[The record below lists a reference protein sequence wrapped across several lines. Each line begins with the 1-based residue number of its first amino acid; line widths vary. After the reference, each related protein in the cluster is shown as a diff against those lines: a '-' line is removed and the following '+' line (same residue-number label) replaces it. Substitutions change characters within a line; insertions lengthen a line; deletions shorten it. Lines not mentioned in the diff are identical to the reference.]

1 MKLGIIIPYYNNNLK
16 CDELFKDLMNNLK
29 NQLTDDMILYIHED
43 GQYSGWLQPY
53 TNDNIIIDVSDINHG
68 ISYALNKGLDLLLPI
83 CDYILF
89 LDADDS
95 VDGVYLKKMLDACK
109 NKEYEIY
116 ESLFYIN
123 DNFRPFNPV
132 QMRYG
137 VCGSA
142 FRRDVIGNIRFDEKV
157 QVGEDTRFMR
167 ELYSKNKIRKQ
178 LVPCCYFYNYGI
190 NGNSLTM
197 RFGRKEIGEYRNG

>member
-1 MKLGIIIPYYNNNLK
+1 MKLGILIPYYNNNPK
-16 CDELFKDLMNNLK
+16 CDDLFKDLMHNLK

-43 GQYSGWLQPY
+43 GQYSSWLQAY
-53 TNDNIIIDVSDINHG
+53 GKDNIIIDVSDVNHG

-89 LDADDS
+89 LDADDT
-95 VDGVYLKKMLDACK
+95 VDGVYLKKMLEACK

-132 QMRYG
+132 EMRYG

-142 FRRDVIGNIRFDEKV
+142 FRSDVIGNIRFDEKV
-157 QVGEDTRFMR
+157 QVGEDTRFMK
-167 ELYSKNKIRKQ
+167 EVYNKNKIRKQ

-197 RFGRKEIGEYRNG
+197 RFGRKEIGEYRGE